1 LTIVALAENIAT
13 GAILLVLNSKPLSCG
28 EITVKPRSRL
38 VAMDEGLL
46 PFKLAKFLPGQVP
59 TSEAFPD
66 SRLLPR
72 FSLIDGCSRR
82 LVSKR

>member
-1 LTIVALAENIAT
+1 
-13 GAILLVLNSKPLSCG
+13 
-28 EITVKPRSRL
+28 
-38 VAMDEGLL
+38 MDEGLL